1 MPTSRPAR
9 FGLSAAPRPA
19 VALGF
24 AGLIPFVGLALLAHM
39 APIDVALRAQYSLSV
54 YGAVIL
60 GFMGGCR
67 WGFAASGMG
76 EGAGWWTLSVSVAPA
91 LLAAAALIIGDV
103 EALWILALGLVALF
117 AADISLTRAGGA
129 PAWWPALRLPLTVV
143 ATASL
148 VAGALG

>member
-1 MPTSRPAR
+1 M
-9 FGLSAAPRPA
+9 
-19 VALGF
+19 
-24 AGLIPFVGLALLAHM
+24 GLALLAHM

-76 EGAGWWTLSVSVAPA
+76 EGAGWWPLSVSVAPA

-129 PAWWPALRLPLTVV
+129 PAAPAAPPGGGPQCRVRPGGRLPAAPGQGRGLRHDPE
-143 ATASL
+143 
-148 VAGALG
+148 GAPRPR